1 MMPRECQFGHPVPK
15 QRLCCEHG
23 HTRVVILK
31 CDVPSCSYV
40 TDPPVNPKN
49 ITIAIELLKL
59 HMKGAHNNHGVTNAN
74 TTETVHDQDQSD
86 PNASVTCPECFK
98 MFATKFGMKL
108 HFKRQ
113 HKGVG
118 RFRCETCQS
127 SFASKT
133 ALKYHNRSCHPEA
146 ATFNCEKCDE
156 ISCDFDHYK
165 QHRKTHESVSKVEC
179 DKCGCMLLK
188 KHMPRHLTEVHS
200 IEQRL
205 NVLKTNVKA
214 YPFKCDECE
223 YVTKRNHDLKRHK
236 EVKHS
241 IGVEIVYPCEHCS
254 KTFKYK
260 SSRKAH
266 EKKVHKSDIEDTVD
280 DFEHHQTMET
290 ISGKFLFN
298 ENTAETKCVNC
309 NKRGYFSLLSH
320 DCENNNDGQVEEL
333 VKTTRKQS
341 KN

>member
-1 MMPRECQFGHPVPK
+1 
-15 QRLCCEHG
+15 
-23 HTRVVILK
+23 
-31 CDVPSCSYV
+31 
-40 TDPPVNPKN
+40 
-49 ITIAIELLKL
+49 
-59 HMKGAHNNHGVTNAN
+59 
-74 TTETVHDQDQSD
+74 
-86 PNASVTCPECFK
+86 
-98 MFATKFGMKL
+98 
-108 HFKRQ
+108 
-113 HKGVG
+113 
-118 RFRCETCQS
+118 
-127 SFASKT
+127 
-133 ALKYHNRSCHPEA
+133 
-146 ATFNCEKCDE
+146 
-156 ISCDFDHYK
+156 
-165 QHRKTHESVSKVEC
+165 
-179 DKCGCMLLK
+179 MLLK

-223 YVTKRNHDLKRHK
+223 FVTKRNHDLKRHK

-298 ENTAETKCVNC
+298 KNTAETKCVNC